1 MNSSA
6 ASLGLAS
13 CHTCSLV
20 SRVASDD
27 ALCPRC
33 GSRVHLRKPGSI
45 GHCWAFLIAA
55 MILYIPANT
64 LPMMLTSS
72 LFGSSDDTI
81 ISGVLFLW
89 EDGSWYLALIVFFAS
104 ILVPIGKMLA
114 LLVLL
119 LSVQLPGVPVDEL
132 DGVGR
137 DLRFHA
143 SPPLHV
149 QIRDPLR
156 PSALAGLVDR
166 FRLGDLR
173 IPALGRPDR
182 RPQATRLVRGRPHGF
197 GVAARNAEVQQ
208 AQALAAR
215 FEVKE
220 TFAIGPTVL
229 NDRIDYITR
238 EATRSPIRVVGFFL
252 VKDGKIAEWTDYVV
266 RT

>member
-1 MNSSA
+1 MSSSA

-20 SRVASDD
+20 SRVESDD

-119 LSVQLPGVPVDEL
+119 VSVQLPGVQLTAERRARLARTCRIIDSIGRWSML
-132 DGVGR
+132 DIYVVALLATVVQLTALASVRAGPAALAFGAVVVLTMLATESFDPRLIWDARPKGR
-137 DLRFHA
+137 D
-143 SPPLHV
+143 PV
-149 QIRDPLR
+149 EEEN
-156 PSALAGLVDR
+156 
-166 FRLGDLR
+166 
-173 IPALGRPDR
+173 GRR
-182 RPQATRLVRGRPHGF
+182 R
-197 GVAARNAEVQQ
+197 AAA
-208 AQALAAR
+208 
-215 FEVKE
+215 
-220 TFAIGPTVL
+220 
-229 NDRIDYITR
+229 
-238 EATRSPIRVVGFFL
+238 
-252 VKDGKIAEWTDYVV
+252 
-266 RT
+266 